1 MHNRQACKS
10 SRALTVALFVVI
22 AGCGGS
28 QPIDVASRPKL
39 EPKAMVEFEYRGAK
53 VQLDS
58 VILTRDSI
66 SGIPWHEPAL
76 CCKRVGYALADISK
90 PAVHTFPALGAI
102 LGVVVGIIVYLGY
115 EISTHLRD

>member
-1 MHNRQACKS
+1 MHNRQVCKS

-58 VILTRDSI
+58 VI
-66 SGIPWHEPAL
+66 
-76 CCKRVGYALADISK
+76 
-90 PAVHTFPALGAI
+90 
-102 LGVVVGIIVYLGY
+102 
-115 EISTHLRD
+115 

>member
-1 MHNRQACKS
+1 MVGQRSCKPH
-10 SRALTVALFVVI
+10 LLGVALLAAT

-28 QPIDVASRPKL
+28 QPIDVAAHPKL

-58 VILTRDSI
+58 VLITRDSI

-102 LGVVVGIIVYLGY
+102 LGVVIGIVIYLGY
-115 EISTHLRD
+115 EISIHFRD